1 MPTVV
6 TLVDWII
13 LAALALVIPILIS
26 LRIAL
31 SRLEARLDRMARGGG
46 NPASQATNA
55 ADSEARESA
64 FEQFLAEDP
73 GRISMPKSEQFAA
86 YRQWR
91 KDKGMNWS
99 G

>member
-1 MPTVV
+1 MSTVV

-13 LAALALVIPILIS
+13 LAAFGLVIPILVS

-31 SRLEARLDRMARGGG
+31 SRLEARLDRMARAGG
-46 NPASQATNA
+46 NPASQDAKL
-55 ADSEARESA
+55 ADSKAQESA